1 MRGFSDRV
9 ALMCYLWTHLPLGSD
24 IGGVTL
30 LRRGDATPSRG
41 FVSVRGAEVTIGS
54 RTLRGSV
61 LIMDDDNEW
70 MSLSVA
76 DRESVVLLVADKVHT
91 PKRPLPSGGDV
102 DCIRL
107 PLTQEL
113 ERRYRDLTV
122 SGSDYLCPD
131 MLGAMEPTSLA
142 SIKTRLLIERLSD
155 KCVHLRHIRH
165 LAGGGDCDMA
175 VAALFDTIMISNPE
189 NRKLFGEL
197 STIIGHN
204 RIISSL
210 VCGDNESDK
219 VAVEALLLGAAGFL
233 SEASVAEADDYVYR
247 LRAIFERLRKG
258 YRLTPISYERWRR
271 ASYRD
276 TSPAL
281 LIAQTAAILADIKPL
296 YFRMCECDTMESL
309 RGLFDRAPSEYWR
322 DHYALGKRCE
332 EVSTGHRITKDKTD
346 RLLINFVLPFMF
358 DRMKNDCTEDE
369 DEASTVVEMFDMID
383 GERNS
388 ITGKYDTCIE
398 VRSAFD
404 SQALIQLDKRY
415 CRERRCWQCPVGI
428 RYLAQ
433 RQNRAM

>member
-1 MRGFSDRV
+1 
-9 ALMCYLWTHLPLGSD
+9 LMCYLWTHLPLGSD
-24 IGGVTL
+24 LGGVTL
-30 LRRGDATPSRG
+30 LRRGDAVPSHG
-41 FVSVRGAEVTIGS
+41 LVSVRGAEITIGL

-61 LIMDDDNEW
+61 LIVDDDNQW
-70 MSLSVA
+70 MTLGVA
-76 DRESVVLLVADKVHT
+76 DRESVILIVADKLHAS
-91 PKRPLPSGGDV
+91 KRSLPSGGEV

-155 KCVHLRHIRH
+155 KCAHLNHIRR
-165 LAGGGDCDMA
+165 LSGGGDCDMA
-175 VAALFDTIMISNPE
+175 VAALFDTIMISNAE
-189 NRKLFGEL
+189 NRRLFGEL

-204 RIISSL
+204 RIVSSL
-210 VCGDNESDK
+210 VSGDKEADK

-233 SEASVAEADDYVYR
+233 SEASVHQADDYVYR

-281 LIAQTAAILADIKPL
+281 MIAQTAAILADIKPL
-296 YFRMCECDTMESL
+296 YFRICECDTLESL
-309 RGLFDRAPSEYWR
+309 RKLFDESPSEYWR
-322 DHYALGKRCE
+322 NHYALGKQCE
-332 EVSTGHRITKDKTD
+332 EVSTGHRITKDKSD
-346 RLLINFVLPFMF
+346 RLLINFILPFMF
-358 DRMKNDCTEDE
+358 DRMKNDCPEDE
-369 DEASTVVEMFDMID
+369 DKASTVVEMFDQID

-388 ITGKYDTCIE
+388 ITGKYDTRIE
-398 VRSAFD
+398 VNSAFD

-428 RYLAQ
+428 RYLAR
-433 RQNRAM
+433 RQNTV